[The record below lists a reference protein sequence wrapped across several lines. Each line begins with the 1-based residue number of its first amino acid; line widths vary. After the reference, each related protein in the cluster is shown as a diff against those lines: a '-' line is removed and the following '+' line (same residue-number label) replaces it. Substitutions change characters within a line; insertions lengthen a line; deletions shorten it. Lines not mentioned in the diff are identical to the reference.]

1 MVPEY
6 KKIRL
11 KFQKTGNGKFISHL
25 DLDRTMKSVLTRAKV
40 KVEHTHGYNPR
51 PYLVFSLPTAI
62 GTESLCEF
70 LDIKVPA
77 DDEISDIP
85 ERLNKSLPPDIRV
98 ISAYEPE
105 SEFRQISYS
114 EYEIMIIC
122 PDITADFAER
132 TEELFKS
139 SVIVE
144 KRTKK
149 TESGFMD
156 FDISPYVKSI
166 KAGYEKEHTLR
177 INTVVSAEN
186 ATYINPEYIVK
197 ALCKYYGLDLSD
209 PNSCLYTVMRVGVYK
224 ADGELFE

>member
-1 MVPEY
+1 MVSGY

-11 KFQKTGNGKFISHL
+11 KFKKTGNGKFISHL
-25 DLDRTMKSVLTRAKV
+25 DLDRTMKSVLTRSKV

-51 PYLVFSLPTAI
+51 PHLVFSLPTAI

-70 LDIKVPA
+70 LDVKVP
-77 DDEISDIP
+77 DNDIITDIP
-85 ERLNKSLPPDIRV
+85 DRLNKNLPPDIRV
-98 ISAYEPE
+98 LSVYEPQTD
-105 SEFRQISYS
+105 FRQISYS

-122 PDITADFAER
+122 PDVTKELAEN

-139 SVIVE
+139 AVIIE

-156 FDISPYVKSI
+156 FDISPFVKSI
-166 KAGYEKEHTLR
+166 KAEYKKERTLF
-177 INTVVSAEN
+177 IKTVVSADN

-197 ALCKYYGLDLSD
+197 ALCKYFNLELND
-209 PNSCLYTVMRVGVYK
+209 PNNCLYTIMRTAVYK
-224 ADGELFE
+224 ENGEIFE

>member
-1 MVPEY
+1 MVSGY

-11 KFQKTGNGKFISHL
+11 KFEKTGNGKFISHL

-51 PYLVFSLPTAI
+51 PYLVFSLPTSV

-70 LDIKVPA
+70 LDIKVPV

-85 ERLNKSLPPDIRV
+85 NRLNKNLPPDIRV
-98 ISAYEPE
+98 LSVYEPQ
-105 SEFRQISYS
+105 SDFRQISWS
-114 EYEIMIIC
+114 EYEIMVIC
-122 PDITADFAER
+122 PNITPALAKK

-139 SVIVE
+139 PVIIE

-156 FDISPYVKSI
+156 FDITPYVKNI
-166 KAGYEKEHTLR
+166 KAAYKEDNKLI
-177 INTVVSAEN
+177 INTTVSAEN

-197 ALCKYYGLDLSD
+197 ALCKYFELDLSD
-209 PNSCLYTVMRVGVYK
+209 PVSCLYTIKRTGVYK
-224 ADGELFE
+224 ENGEVFE

>member
-11 KFQKTGNGKFISHL
+11 KFKKTGNAKFISHL

-51 PYLVFSLPTAI
+51 PYLVFSLPTSV

-70 LDIKVPA
+70 LDIKIPA
-77 DDEISDIP
+77 EDDYKDIP
-85 ERLNKSLPPDIRV
+85 ERLNKNLPPDIRV
-98 ISAYEPE
+98 TDVYIPETDFKQITDAEYKLTVIST
-105 SEFRQISYS
+105 QINK
-114 EYEIMIIC
+114 
-122 PDITADFAER
+122 DLADRIKPLFA
-132 TEELFKS
+132 S
-139 SVIVE
+139 PVYIE

-166 KAGYEKEHTLR
+166 DAQLIKDGELE

-186 ATYINPEYIVK
+186 ATYINPEYIIK
-197 ALCKYYGLDLSD
+197 ALCKYFDLDLSD
-209 PNSCLYTVMRVGVYK
+209 PNTCLYTVLRTEVYK
-224 ADGELFE
+224 ANKEKFI

>member
-25 DLDRTMKSVLTRAKV
+25 DLDRTMKSVLTRSKV

-51 PYLVFSLPTAI
+51 PYLVFSLPTSI

-70 LDIKVPA
+70 LDIKVPVDA
-77 DDEISDIP
+77 TISDIP
-85 ERLNKSLPPDIRV
+85 NRLSKNLPPDIRV
-98 ISAYEPE
+98 LSVYEPQTD
-105 SEFRQISYS
+105 FRQISYS

-122 PDITADFAER
+122 PDVTKELADK
-132 TEELFKS
+132 TEELFKTP
-139 SVIVE
+139 VIIE

-156 FDISPYVKSI
+156 FDISPFVKSI
-166 KAGYEKEHTLR
+166 KAEYKEEHTLF

-186 ATYINPEYIVK
+186 ATYINPEYVIK
-197 ALCKYYGLDLSD
+197 ALCKYFGLDLND
-209 PNSCLYTVMRVGVYK
+209 PNTCLYTITRTAVYREN
-224 ADGELFE
+224 GEIFE

>member
-25 DLDRTMKSVLTRAKV
+25 DLDRTMKSVLTRSKV

-51 PYLVFSLPTAI
+51 PYLVFSLPTSI

-70 LDIKVPA
+70 LDIKVPLE
-77 DDEISDIP
+77 DGITDIP
-85 ERLNKSLPPDIRV
+85 ERLNKNLPPDIRITKV
-98 ISAYEPE
+98 YEPNT
-105 SEFRQISYS
+105 EFRQISYS

-122 PDITADFAER
+122 PDITVDFAKK

-139 SVIVE
+139 PVIIE

-156 FDISPYVKSI
+156 FDISPFVKSI
-166 KAGYEKEHTLR
+166 KAEYKEEHTLM
-177 INTVVSAEN
+177 IKTVVSAEN
-186 ATYINPEYIVK
+186 ATYINPEYVIK
-197 ALCKYYGLDLSD
+197 AMCKYYSLDLND
-209 PNSCLYTVMRVGVYK
+209 PNTCLYTITRTGVFK
-224 ADGELFE
+224 ENGENFE

>member
-1 MVPEY
+1 MVSGY

-70 LDIKVPA
+70 LDIKVPEG
-77 DDEISDIP
+77 DEIADIP
-85 ERLNKSLPPDIRV
+85 DRLNKNLPPDIRV
-98 ISAYEPE
+98 LSVYEPQ
-105 SEFRQISYS
+105 SDFRQISYS
-114 EYEIMIIC
+114 EYEIMIIS
-122 PDITADFAER
+122 PDITADFAKR

-139 SVIVE
+139 PVIIE

-156 FDISPYVKSI
+156 FDISLYVKSI
-166 KAGYEKEHTLR
+166 SAKNTAEHTVM

-197 ALCKYYGLDLSD
+197 ALCKYFELDLND

-224 ADGELFE
+224 ADGEKFE